1 MTLTWCRLTIEIFV
15 RIVRTVIEII
25 EKSPENR
32 FFGLFG
38 AAFSYVSQ
46 FPAVRFCYHCT
57 YRNLLW
63 CEMNVDTFVQLDLT
77 VFFYFLVTS
86 GLLLVMFLKSQPC
99 NLVAIAYI
107 GIWYGVK

>member
-1 MTLTWCRLTIEIFV
+1 MTLTWCRLTIETFV
-15 RIVRTVIEII
+15 RILRTVIEII

-32 FFGLFG
+32 FFCLFG

-57 YRNLLW
+57 YRNLVW

-77 VFFYFLVTS
+77 VFFKKKSCKVSQMVIYWSLRGYF
-86 GLLLVMFLKSQPC
+86 
-99 NLVAIAYI
+99 
-107 GIWYGVK
+107 